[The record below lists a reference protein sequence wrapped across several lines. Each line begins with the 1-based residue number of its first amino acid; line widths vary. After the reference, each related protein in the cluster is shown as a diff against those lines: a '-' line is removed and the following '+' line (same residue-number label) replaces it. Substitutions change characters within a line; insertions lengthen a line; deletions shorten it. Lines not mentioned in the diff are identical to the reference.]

1 MTKHCKGCMYYAA
14 GLRKVNGS
22 KSPTNGV
29 VFVVAQSTSDGASS
43 TMQRKQRKRQ
53 SKWITLTKQN

>member
-14 GLRKVNGS
+14 DLRKVNGS

-29 VFVVAQSTSDGASS
+29 VFVVAQSTSDGLS
-43 TMQRKQRKRQ
+43 TEE
-53 SKWITLTKQN
+53 